1 MNTQEQII
9 KRFIKRG
16 GFWTVPNERTF
27 LYRVLSDFALR
38 QKDKLILDVGAGVC
52 QYRHLVAETNRYE
65 SCDLENGFHLNQKH
79 DFLASVYEIPRGDR
93 HYDGVLMLQVL
104 EHLEF
109 PVKGLVE
116 VNRIIKDGGFLF
128 LSVPQAAGDHFEP
141 YHFFNFTQFGLRS
154 VFGQAG
160 FEIIQHHRL
169 AGIFNYTGNRLEK
182 LGSIMVGQ
190 CKTKCILA
198 LPLAWVFSV
207 GCWFFGWLVSRF
219 DFLDQEKKY
228 CIGHIVIA
236 RKIKHLTS

>member
-1 MNTQEQII
+1 MRIDDI
-9 KRFIKRG
+9 KHYIKRG

-52 QYRHLVAETNRYE
+52 QYRNLIAANNRYE

-79 DFLASVYEIPRGDR
+79 DFLASVYEIPRDVR

-116 VNRIIKDGGFLF
+116 VNRILKDGGFLF

-154 VFGQAG
+154 VLSQAG

-169 AGIFNYTGNRLEK
+169 AGIFTYTGNRLEK
-182 LGSIMVGQ
+182 LGSIMFGQ
-190 CKTKCILA
+190 CKKKCILA
-198 LPLAWVFSV
+198 LPLAWAFSV
-207 GCWFFGWLVSRF
+207 GCWFFGWLISRF
-219 DFLDQEKKY
+219 DLLDQEKKY